1 MSDKN
6 LQNRPKA
13 VDPKIIKLREAY
25 DKKLNEGYYNLST
38 TGKIFFA
45 AVAAYLTGKIAS
57 GAFLKLRGKP
67 EELRAVADAIV
78 ASKAFQDELRK
89 PGATIDSVIEK
100 MNLKNMTTAR
110 FERISGQKWPL

>member
-1 MSDKN
+1 MSEKK
-6 LQNRPKA
+6 QEMPPG
-13 VDPKIIKLREAY
+13 DPKVTEIRNIME
-25 DKKLNEGYYNLST
+25 KKLNESYYSLST

-45 AVAAYLTGKIAS
+45 AVAAYLAGKVAS

-78 ASKAFQDELRK
+78 ASKAFQDELRR

-100 MNLKNMTTAR
+100 MNLKNMTAQR
-110 FERISGQKWPL
+110 FKKIVGRDWPL

>member
-6 LQNRPKA
+6 PKSVQEIA
-13 VDPKIIKLREAY
+13 EMNENTLKS
-25 DKKLNEGYYNLST
+25 LNEANLSLST

-45 AVAAYLTGKIAS
+45 AVAAYLAGKVAS

-67 EELRAVADAIV
+67 DELRAIADAIV
-78 ASKAFQDELRK
+78 ASKAFQDELKR

-100 MNLKNMTTAR
+100 MNLKNMTAAKFKQIT
-110 FERISGQKWPL
+110 GQAWPL